1 MGWLSFVGGA
11 ASSLEAGIKE
21 ARAAQDRRALETHRI
36 MTSEGIGLL
45 RERREKTGTLKK
57 RHEELRTMGFD
68 SQAIAAILRLSNK
81 RYDEFLQRAD
91 DGLRRYEEQLKK
103 VGDGAV
109 DPKKFNTQKRM
120 EAMGITITPGE
131 TQEELSRDEI
141 IKGIMGVFPSAS
153 SSKQEE
159 NSLKT
164 NIDRHLGIADEKNL
178 RNLAK
183 EMAEST
189 LGLEPGQLEILMQNK
204 FETGDAPTNVKIR
217 MVQSEVERLNI
228 DKIRSEFE
236 KTELERQKLSLK
248 IKQDKLW
255 DELIDTD
262 FHMINPMDPKNPIS
276 FKKGSITWGQLK
288 MRIDMHQNIANIL
301 DKLKGK
307 GVSFSIGDVNQI
319 DRNIQSA
326 LARNI
331 NFNPESDANIAFKI
345 DPVKGS
351 HELIL
356 AGSAKKQDTVAWVN
370 LADLNL
376 LTVATRAFNRAD
388 SGRSNIDMVES
399 VKRNATDVINYSAV
413 QTLVDEHGFN
423 KVRDSI
429 KKHETASTLLTRFYS
444 EPVSAFVIAYFKK
457 DENYRKE
464 IDIKM
469 DNLGLK
475 TISRDTEGNESSL
488 QDKARADGDT
498 STTADTDDQKE
509 TTITIPFQD
518 RIVDLAK
525 NSLGKK
531 KDWQKGLKEITGD
544 LPEITTTEER
554 NELLRILTETEEKNL
569 FKATFAINTINRYL
583 EQLRN
588 KSTLDL
594 EPGQLEAL
602 MQNKNYA
609 NFEKLHGGEEA
620 VSEMK
625 DAAFGDFV
633 NKLIDYFKTET
644 FTHNDN
650 INLIHD
656 LSKQQKTDLS
666 SVYMKPYMKAIPIL
680 LNRLSEKGPILD
692 WWKSDNKKENNKVI
706 DEVIGIGVSKK
717 DLNTS
722 EGRVL
727 KPVLYKFLQGIVKR
741 KRSRARN

>member
-1 MGWLSFVGGA
+1 
-11 ASSLEAGIKE
+11 
-21 ARAAQDRRALETHRI
+21 
-36 MTSEGIGLL
+36 
-45 RERREKTGTLKK
+45 
-57 RHEELRTMGFD
+57 
-68 SQAIAAILRLSNK
+68 
-81 RYDEFLQRAD
+81 
-91 DGLRRYEEQLKK
+91 
-103 VGDGAV
+103 
-109 DPKKFNTQKRM
+109 
-120 EAMGITITPGE
+120 MGITITPGE
-131 TQEELSRDEI
+131 VPEELSRDEI

-159 NSLKT
+159 NSLKI

-189 LGLEPGQLEILMQNK
+189 LGLEPGQLETLMQNK

-236 KTELERQKLSLK
+236 KTALERQKLSLK

-255 DELIDTD
+255 DELIDED

-301 DKLKGK
+301 DKLKGE

-319 DRNIQSA
+319 DKYTQQQ
-326 LARNI
+326 LGRNI
-331 NFNPESDANIAFKI
+331 NFNPTSDASIAFKL
-345 DPVKGS
+345 DPLTNTHMLV
-351 HELIL
+351 L
-356 AGSAKKQDTVAWVN
+356 AGSAKKQDTVNWVN
-370 LADLNL
+370 TAEINL
-376 LTVATRAFNRAD
+376 ITVGTTAFNRAE
-388 SGRSNIDMVES
+388 SGKRNIDMVQS

-429 KKHETASTLLTRFYS
+429 KKYEKASTFLTRFYS
-444 EPVSAFVIAYFKK
+444 EPVSDFVIAYFKK

-464 IDIKM
+464 IDSKM
-469 DNLGLK
+469 VNLGLEP
-475 TISRDTEGNESSL
+475 ILQGNESSL
-488 QDKARADGDT
+488 QDKARPDGDT
-498 STTADTDDQKE
+498 STTADTDE
-509 TTITIPFQD
+509 TTIPFQD
-518 RIVDLAK
+518 RIVDLA
-525 NSLGKK
+525 NTSQGKK
-531 KDWQKGLKEITGD
+531 KDWQKGLGKIVGEYFPKIKQG
-544 LPEITTTEER
+544 ER
-554 NELLRILTETEEKNL
+554 NKLLKILTETEEGNL
-569 FKATFAINTINRYL
+569 FNAKFAIDTINRYL
-583 EQLRN
+583 KQRSSNANNVN
-588 KSTLDL
+588 KDDNLSSGIKAESTLGL
-594 EPGQLEAL
+594 EPGQLETL

-644 FTHNDN
+644 FTRADN
-650 INLIHD
+650 IKLIDD
-656 LSKQQKTDLS
+656 LSKQQKTELS
-666 SVYMKPYMKAIPIL
+666 SIYMKPYMKAIPIL
-680 LNRLSEKGPILD
+680 LNHLSEKGPILD
-692 WWKSDNKKENNKVI
+692 WWKSDKENNKVI
-706 DEVIGIGVSKK
+706 DEVIGIGVSEK

-727 KPVLYKFLQGIVKR
+727 KPVLYKFLQRKVKR
-741 KRSRARN
+741 KQSRVRN